1 MYQTEATQLMN
12 SWIEKY
18 TRLVSSRL
26 DEAAV
31 RISDIED
38 RAQIITYTVQHKEIE
53 DKDCVRN

>member
-1 MYQTEATQLMN
+1 MN